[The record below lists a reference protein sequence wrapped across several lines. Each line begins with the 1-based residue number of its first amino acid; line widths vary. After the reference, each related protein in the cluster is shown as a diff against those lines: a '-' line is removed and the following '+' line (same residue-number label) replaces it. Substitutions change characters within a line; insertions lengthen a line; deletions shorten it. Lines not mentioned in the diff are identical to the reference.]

1 MCCIV
6 YVTIYRIIPLTCTS
20 NTYYT
25 TLHYTTLYS
34 MKVDQSMITGESEP
48 VESVVNAADPNSL
61 EARNIIFN
69 GSLGTYCTVRYCT
82 VL

>member
-1 MCCIV
+1 
-6 YVTIYRIIPLTCTS
+6 
-20 NTYYT
+20 
-25 TLHYTTLYS
+25 

-69 GSLGTYCTVRYCT
+69 GSLGTCSTVRHRV
-82 VL
+82 VLYWLELELGLGLALV